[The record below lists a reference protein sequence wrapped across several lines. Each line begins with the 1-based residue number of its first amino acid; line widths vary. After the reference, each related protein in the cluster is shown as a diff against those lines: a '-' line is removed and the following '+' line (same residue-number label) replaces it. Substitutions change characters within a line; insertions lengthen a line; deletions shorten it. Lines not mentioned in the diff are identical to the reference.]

1 MFTPFPPLFLLL
13 ISLTYARALSLS
25 PSLVC
30 SFPFYVLYENE
41 KREIYHERINNVIRW
56 FQYVRPG
63 RIMAGGCA
71 FITTLG
77 KAIAT
82 AHVTKLG
89 WGGVKDLF

>member
-1 MFTPFPPLFLLL
+1 MFTPLPPLFLLL
-13 ISLTYARALSLS
+13 ISLTHARALSLS

-30 SFPFYVLYENE
+30 SFPCFDVLQENE
-41 KREIYHERINNVIRW
+41 KREIYHERINNVVRW

-82 AHVTKLG
+82 AHETKLG
-89 WGGVKDLF
+89 WGEC